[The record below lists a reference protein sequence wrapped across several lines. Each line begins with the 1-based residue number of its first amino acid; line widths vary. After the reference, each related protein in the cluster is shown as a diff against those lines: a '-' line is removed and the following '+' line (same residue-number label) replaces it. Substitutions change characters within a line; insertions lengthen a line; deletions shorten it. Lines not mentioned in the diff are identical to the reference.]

1 MKERISELLQLKNI
15 GPTSERWLNSIG
27 VYTVED
33 LRRLGSIPAYTLLK
47 ENGFNVSLNLVYAIE
62 ATLLGLHWSELPGD
76 IKAELRTSIK
86 NLGVK

>member
-1 MKERISELLQLKNI
+1 MKERISELSRLKNI
-15 GPTSERWLNSIG
+15 GPTSECWLNSIG

-47 ENGFNVSLNLVYAIE
+47 ENGFNVSLNLVFAIE
-62 ATLLGLHWSELPGD
+62 ATLLGLHWRELPGD

-86 NLGVK
+86 SLGVK